1 MEAYYERRS
10 AEYDDWYLGTGLFAE
25 RERPGWEQELSSLIV
40 AIRELPPART
50 LDVACGTGF
59 VTRHLPGD
67 VIGLDRS
74 PSMLAETRR
83 RVDAPLVLADAFAL
97 PLRDHS
103 LERIFTGHFYGH
115 LVEERRQPFLDE
127 VRRVAGELVVLDAAL
142 REDVEPDQIQER
154 VLSDGSVHRV
164 YKRFFEPDR
173 LADEIGGEVVFA
185 GRWFLVVRAVR

>member
-10 AEYDDWYLGTGLFAE
+10 AEYDDWYLGAGLFAE
-25 RERPGWEQELSSLIV
+25 RERPGWEQELSSLIG

-67 VIGLDRS
+67 VVGLDRS

-83 RVDAPLVLADAFAL
+83 RVDAPLVLADALTL
-97 PLRDHS
+97 PFRDHS
-103 LERIFTGHFYGH
+103 FGRLFTGHFYGH

-127 VRRVAGELVVLDAAL
+127 ARRVAGELVVLDAAL
-142 REDVEPDQIQER
+142 RADVEPVQIQER
-154 VLSDGSVHRV
+154 VLNDGSVHRV
-164 YKRFFEPDR
+164 YKRFFVPYQLSAEV
-173 LADEIGGEVVFA
+173 GGDVMFA
-185 GRWFLVVRAVR
+185 GRWFVVVRAVS